1 MSIHIRRGEEQFGPY
16 TPEQVATYLADGNLL
31 PTDLAWKVDANAWV
45 PLTEMLPAEAPAI
58 PATSGQTAQAKKGS
72 KKLLIGIAAG
82 VVVVAAL
89 VVFFVV
95 KPFGNSEREGGGGA
109 KDTKKGG
116 DKSLPGVAAKPL
128 SPPKPKGPTK
138 TSFVE
143 VTKHLDAGGPM
154 YIYLSATQ
162 VQGWVQNLFGQ
173 GEQLIAAAENEMGR
187 RDAEEAR
194 MALKVGKAAYE
205 GIGLDS
211 IDGMGLSSFD
221 LGNGINR
228 NVAMLHHDPARGGGL
243 MWKMFGA
250 APHELGALKLMP
262 EETAFLIQGDLDLSA
277 LLTWAKDFVP
287 KNAPP
292 EVARDMAS
300 FLAEA
305 NQEMQLEKLIGSV
318 DGELGIGITLDKQKM
333 VDVNP
338 GGAGLKIPEPGLIV
352 FLKVKDSTLF
362 DMLNQQISN
371 LGDSGVQ
378 KQNVGDVTLYTMQVP
393 PNPEI
398 PVSLS
403 PTLFKSGSY
412 MVLTSNVD
420 LAKKVMAVQGGSGAG
435 LSGTEEFKRLG
446 SGMELAGNHLLFTS
460 DRVATVIGNTLD
472 RVLETEGDDL
482 PEAVRDF
489 MKNSATSSFKGQLTV
504 VKVLPEGYLV
514 NNHTTGSGLESALL
528 AVAVAPV
535 GIMASMLLPALAK
548 AKARANTIKSVN
560 NAKQL
565 TMGLMG
571 YASDNRGQL
580 PPSKQWCDAILRDVG
595 TMRVFASPQ
604 DQQMT
609 TRIKSGQRL
618 SSYTLNYAVAG
629 RNINSLN
636 PSTVLVFECPL
647 GWNSVG
653 TPQQLVQY
661 LQSQTTVRNVAVSFA
676 DGSVRQCNLQMLQ
689 QLRWTP

>member
-16 TPEQVATYLADGNLL
+16 TPEEIATYLAEGNLL
-31 PTDLAWKVDANAWV
+31 PTDLAWKAETGEWV
-45 PLTEMLPAEAPAI
+45 PVAEILPNADS
-58 PATSGQTAQAKKGS
+58 ATSGQTAPTKKVS
-72 KKLLIGIAAG
+72 KKLIIGIAAG

-89 VVFFVV
+89 IVFFVV
-95 KPFGNSEREGGGGA
+95 KPFGNADSNYGPTA
-109 KDTKKGG
+109 TP
-116 DKSLPGVAAKPL
+116 LPA
-128 SPPKPKGPTK
+128 PKPKGPTK

-173 GEQLIAAAENEMGR
+173 GEQLIAAAEKEIGP

-194 MALKVGKAAYE
+194 VALKVGKAAYE

-211 IDGMGLSSFD
+211 IDGIGLSSFD

-228 NVAMLHHDPARGGGL
+228 NVAMVHHDPAKGDGL
-243 MWKMFGA
+243 MWRMFGA
-250 APHELGALKLMP
+250 KPHELGSLKLMP
-262 EETAFLIQGDLDLSA
+262 EETVFLVQGDLDLNA
-277 LLTWAKDFVP
+277 LLAWAKDFVP

-292 EVARDMAS
+292 DVARDMAS
-300 FLAEA
+300 FLTEA
-305 NQEMQLEKLIGSV
+305 NQAMNMEKLIGSV

-333 VDVNP
+333 VNVNP
-338 GGAGLKIPEPGLIV
+338 GGASGLKIPEPGLIA
-352 FLKVKDSTLF
+352 FLKIKDSTLF
-362 DMLNQQISN
+362 DLLNKQISN

-378 KQNVGDVTLYTMQVP
+378 KQNMGDVTLYTMQIP
-393 PNPEI
+393 QSPEI
-398 PVSLS
+398 PVPLS
-403 PTLFKSGSY
+403 PTLFQSGQY
-412 MVLTSNVD
+412 MVLTSTVD
-420 LAKKVMAVQGGSGAG
+420 LAKKTLAVQEESELG

-446 SGMELAGNHLLFTS
+446 SGIELSGNHLFFTS
-460 DRVATVIGNTLD
+460 DRVATVVGNTLD
-472 RVLETEGDDL
+472 KVLEMEGDDL

-489 MKNSATSSFKGQLTV
+489 IKNSATASFKGQLTV

-528 AVAVAPV
+528 AAAVAPV

-580 PPSKQWCDAILRDVG
+580 PPPKQWCDAILRDVG

-636 PSTVLVFECPL
+636 PATVLVFECPL

-689 QLRWTP
+689 RLRWTP